1 MHKKYANIFL
11 KKSYIGKINLV
22 CINIT
27 RDNISKMKI
36 RKATLNDLD
45 ALMAIYAHA
54 REEMIKNNNPHQW
67 KDVEPEKD
75 KIISRI
81 NDGVHYVVEENG
93 LICGAF
99 SLIPGKDPTYERIDG
114 KWLNDFPYLT
124 IHTIASN
131 NTVKGILKAAI
142 DYGFS
147 ICNTIRIDTHID
159 NKIMIHL
166 LEKYGFTFCG
176 VIRLLNMEPRQA
188 YMKTINI
195 VGVK

>member
-1 MHKKYANIFL
+1 
-11 KKSYIGKINLV
+11 
-22 CINIT
+22 
-27 RDNISKMKI
+27 MKI
-36 RKATLNDLD
+36 RKATLEDLD
-45 ALMAIYAHA
+45 KLMEIYAYA
-54 REEMIKNNNPHQW
+54 REEMIKNNNPLQW
-67 KDVEPEKD
+67 ANVEPEEE

-81 NDGVHYVVEENG
+81 NDGVHYIIEENG
-93 LICGAF
+93 NIRGAF
-99 SLIPGKDPTYERIDG
+99 SLIPGRDPTYEHIDG
-114 KWLNDFPYLT
+114 QWLNDLPYLT

-166 LEKYGFTFCG
+166 LDKYGFTYCG
-176 VIRLLNMEPRQA
+176 VIRLLNLEPRQA

-195 VGVK
+195 EGVK